1 MSSREVD
8 YSGYRITQSMVLRD
22 SLDRADLHIDTLA
35 NGTTRYVF
43 VLPHKDGIA
52 THYVFEQEAMQ
63 KPA

>member
-1 MSSREVD
+1 MSSSEVD
-8 YSGYRITQSMVLRD
+8 YSGYRITQSTVLRD
-22 SLDRADLHIDTLA
+22 SLDRADLSVNVLA
-35 NGTTRYVF
+35 NGCIRYVF